1 MDAAAS
7 QTSVAGL
14 LLFDADDADVDPFV
28 FDFCCV
34 LYHANI
40 SVEKASPR
48 ESVSLCPESGGWGN
62 FFMGAG
68 GGGGGGNVPL
78 AGD

>member
-1 MDAAAS
+1 
-7 QTSVAGL
+7 
-14 LLFDADDADVDPFV
+14 LFVDEDDVDPLA

-40 SVEKASPR
+40 SDEKASPT
-48 ESVSLCPESGGWGN
+48 ESVSLWPESGGCGS
-62 FFMGAG
+62 FLTDTGGGGG
-68 GGGGGGNVPL
+68 GGGGGGNDPF